1 LVAKCGMPVETPSES
16 HFEALCRCY
25 HRAPPH
31 GFLRPFGNSFATVE
45 GKIRRDLQS
54 DPHVEET
61 WSRIKDDLRAAFPDS
76 VYQIWLSSLKPLRID
91 RSTIYLEAPKQI
103 GDWVKR
109 RFGSALGAAVGITDP
124 SLQRVEIVSAQEASA
139 ARTFVPAAQPQAR
152 RSSSLKLTRS
162 FDSFVIGD
170 GNRFAHAAALSVAEL
185 PGHSYNPLLLYGP
198 SGVGKSHL
206 LQAIG
211 SYVSEHDDSAR
222 IHFTTAEC
230 FTGDFTTALRRD
242 HIDDFKRTYRECDLL
257 LLDDIQFLLGK
268 ERTAEELLHTIDS
281 ALAAGAQVALSSDR
295 HPCELELLTP
305 RLRERLQAGLVIDV
319 PPAESGTRLTILRKL
334 AVSFPGIA
342 DQDDVLQHLAHSL
355 PSNGHT
361 LAGALTRLA
370 AYVSLTSAELT
381 TSLAEELLHQL
392 YPQSATAPSTPT
404 VAHIQSTVAALL
416 DLTTDDLHSPK
427 RGRRLVYARQLA
439 MYLCRELT
447 PQSLPAIS
455 SQFGGRDHTTVL
467 HGHRK
472 IRELLLTDPYTQRMV
487 RTALDAL
494 ASPVHKF
501 PQASSPT
508 DVAP

>member
-1 LVAKCGMPVETPSES
+1 M
-16 HFEALCRCY
+16 
-25 HRAPPH
+25 
-31 GFLRPFGNSFATVE
+31 
-45 GKIRRDLQS
+45 QS

-91 RSTIYLEAPKQI
+91 GSTIYLEAPKHT

-109 RFGSALGAAVGITDP
+109 RFGSALGAVVGITDP
-124 SLQRVEIVSAQEASA
+124 SLQRVEIVTAEEASA
-139 ARTFVPAAQPQAR
+139 VRTFVPATRAH
-152 RSSSLKLTRS
+152 SSSLKLTRS

-170 GNRFAHAAALSVAEL
+170 GNRFAHAAALSVAEV

-211 SYVSEHDDSAR
+211 SYVAEHDGAAR
-222 IHFTTAEC
+222 IHFTTAEA
-230 FTGDFTTALRRD
+230 FTSDFTTALRRD
-242 HIDDFKRTYRECDLL
+242 HIDDFKQTYRQCDLL

-281 ALAAGAQVALSSDR
+281 ALAAGTQVALSSDR
-295 HPCELELLTP
+295 HPCELEMLPP

-319 PPAESGTRLTILRKL
+319 PAAEAATRLTILRKL
-334 AVSFPGIA
+334 AISFPGIVKH
-342 DQDDVLQHLAHSL
+342 DDVLQHLAHSL

-370 AYVSLTSAELT
+370 AYVSLTGAELT

-392 YPQSATAPSTPT
+392 YPPSPVAPSTPT
-404 VAHIQSTVAALL
+404 VAHIQATVAALL
-416 DLTTDDLHSPK
+416 DLTAEDLRSPK

-447 PQSLPAIS
+447 PHSLPAIS

-472 IRELLLTDPYTQRMV
+472 VRELLLTDPHTKRTVQ
-487 RTALDAL
+487 TALDAL
-494 ASPVHKF
+494 ASPAHKF